1 MSEDFEIDRDIENAI
16 EEVLSD
22 AELSDDVSGRL
33 SALVKNCLTDNYDSS
48 DVKSVIDQVALR
60 QSEGGDEES
69 QGEDANDAD

>member
-16 EEVLSD
+16 EEVLLD
-22 AELSDDVSGRL
+22 AELSDDVVGRL

-60 QSEGGDEES
+60 QNE
-69 QGEDANDAD
+69 GEDADSHDEDASDAD

>member
-1 MSEDFEIDRDIENAI
+1 MSEEIEIDRDIENAI

-22 AELSDDVSGRL
+22 AELSDDVIGRL

-60 QSEGGDEES
+60 QNEGGHQERQD
-69 QGEDANDAD
+69 EDANDAD